1 MKKTLNILIQD
12 YYKNNENNLCF
23 TQIVEYYLP
32 TIKYLVSNYKSR
44 EDRED
49 MIQEGI
55 FKLFKL
61 LKNHKLDK
69 LLGQSEKKLKA
80 YLRTS
85 IKNEFKD
92 VIKAD
97 FKHFGFEITVDFSKE
112 DFTFINLENLLSKA
126 FILEE
131 LIKELSKKQKEV
143 MRLVYLSG
151 LKENEV
157 ANKLNVCRA
166 NVNSLKNKAKKAIN
180 ANLALNIIGDCETPL
195 YEVNP
200 SKKLYN

>member
-1 MKKTLNILIQD
+1 MKKTLNFLIED
-12 YYKNNENNLCF
+12 YYKNNEDDLYF

-32 TIKYLVSNYKSR
+32 TMKYLVSNYKNK
-44 EDRED
+44 EDKED

-55 FKLFKL
+55 IKLFKL

-69 LLGQSEKKLKA
+69 LLSESEEKLRS
-80 YLRTS
+80 YLKS
-85 IKNEFKD
+85 CIKNKFKD
-92 VIKAD
+92 AIKSN
-97 FKHFGFEITVDFSKE
+97 FKHFGFELTVDFSKE
-112 DFTFINLENLLSKA
+112 DFTFVNLDNLLSRD

-131 LIKELSKKQKEV
+131 LIKELSNKQKEV

-151 LKENEV
+151 LEENEV

-166 NVNSLKNKAKKAIN
+166 NVNSLKNKAKKTIN

-195 YEVNP
+195 
-200 SKKLYN
+200 L